1 MTRRNCM
8 RKIIY
13 VFLLIW
19 LKTGFQPIAAQR
31 VYAPHS
37 QLASGNWFRVSVP
50 ASGVYKM
57 DIAFLSNLGLNV
69 SGVSS
74 SSIRVFGNGGQM
86 LPENNQVARPD
97 DLTENAILVAD
108 GGDGQLNGSDYIL
121 FYANG
126 PDEWIKDSAN
136 QRFLHK
142 MNLYGGKSYYYISIG
157 GNGKRISAVNGNGAA
172 PVTVNSYSYRSF
184 HELDSVNLLA
194 GSKEWYGEEFT
205 NAPGRTLSR
214 TFIQNIPG
222 LLPNSIVQIKTNC
235 VSRSAG
241 SSSRFDISLNN
252 QAANNITIPGITGNP
267 LDFFAREATGLF
279 NVTVAQSPVTV
290 TYNYIPGSF
299 NAQGWLN
306 WFEIFA
312 RRNLSFNGNEQ
323 LLFRDWSSVGQPS
336 VKYMISNATAS
347 TAVWDI
353 TDPLNPVS
361 VTGTL
366 AGADYSFSS
375 SATRLREFAA
385 FNTAAFPVPLSEGK
399 VINQDLHSTTPA
411 DLLIVTHATL
421 LSQAERLAAIHRS
434 QSMRVK
440 VVTTEQVYHEFGSGS
455 SDPVAIRDFVKMYY
469 DKYGS
474 SAADKPKWLLLFGDA
489 SYDYR
494 DRLRN
499 NTNLVPAWEN
509 EAALDPLSTYVSDDF
524 YGYLDDAD
532 DIATAGSGNLLDI
545 GVGRIPA
552 STVQEA
558 RQYTDKVAAY
568 LDPQN
573 MGPWRTRFTFIA
585 DDEDG
590 NLHLQDAETISSTAA
605 TVAPAFNQQK
615 IYLDAYQQESG
626 AGGSVYPK
634 ANEAINNQVFNGTLI
649 WNFNGHGGPDRLAE
663 ETILDQSIVNS
674 WNNAGKLP
682 LFITAT
688 CDFAPYDN
696 PALHSIGENILL
708 RANTGGIALM
718 TTTRLVFAFSNRI
731 MNTNYL
737 QTALQPDGS
746 GVYKT
751 LGDAVKEAKNF
762 TYQTSAD
769 ISNNRKFTLLGDPAL
784 TLAFPK
790 MKARITRVNGI
801 PVSQT
806 DTLRAA
812 ANAVIEGEVT
822 DQSGNILS
830 SFNGNVYPAV
840 YDKAGT
846 VQTLANDPGSQV
858 TSFSVQNN
866 ILFRGKAS
874 VTNGQ
879 FRFSFKVP
887 RDISFQY
894 GPGKV
899 SLYAENGNL
908 DAQGLFT
915 GFIVGGNATGVIT
928 DHEGPQIR
936 TWLND
941 ELFVNGGIT
950 NQAPVLLVKLSD
962 SSGINTAGTGIG
974 HDIVATLDNDNRRYF
989 ILNDFFQADL
999 NSYTQGNIRFQLPG
1013 LEPGTHILKIKAWDA
1028 LNNSNEVVIEFV
1040 VANDE
1045 ELSLSHVLN
1054 YPNPFTTSTHFWFEH
1069 NQPGVPLEVSIRIM
1083 TITGRVV
1090 KTLKQTIIS
1099 EGNRSADFEW
1109 DGRDEYG
1116 DRCARGVYIYSLRV
1130 NSPGKKK
1137 KDVTG
1142 KLVIL

>member
-1 MTRRNCM
+1 MAGRNCM
-8 RKIIY
+8 KKIMYI
-13 VFLLIW
+13 FLLIW
-19 LKTGFQPIAAQR
+19 IKTGFQPIAAQR

-37 QLASGNWFRVSVP
+37 QLASGSWFRLSVP
-50 ASGVYKM
+50 AAGIYKI
-57 DIAFLSNLGLNV
+57 DIAFLSNLGVNV
-69 SGVSS
+69 SGITS
-74 SSIRVFGNGGQM
+74 SSIRLFGNGGQM
-86 LPENNQVARPD
+86 LPENNQLFRPD
-97 DLTENAILVAD
+97 DLVENAIQVVD

-121 FYANG
+121 FYASG
-126 PDEWIKDSAN
+126 PDEWVKDSVN
-136 QRFLHK
+136 QRFIHK
-142 MNLYGGKSYYYISIG
+142 MNLYSGKSFYYLSIG
-157 GNGKRISAVNGNGAA
+157 GSGKRINTVNGTGAGA
-172 PVTVNSYSYRSF
+172 VTVNSYSFRSY

-205 NAPGRTLSR
+205 NAPGRTVVRS
-214 TFIQNIPG
+214 FVQNIPG
-222 LLPNSIVQIKTNC
+222 LITATPVQIKSSC

-241 SSSRFDISLNN
+241 SPSRFDITVNGQSAGSLN
-252 QAANNITIPGITGNP
+252 IPAITGNQY
-267 LDFFAREATGLF
+267 DFFARESA
-279 NVTVAQSPVTV
+279 VVSTVAVSQNPVTI
-290 TYNYIPGSF
+290 TFNYIPGSF

-306 WFEIFA
+306 WFEFFA
-312 RRNLSFNGNEQ
+312 RRSLSFNGNEQ
-323 LLFRDWSSVGQPS
+323 LLFRDWTSLGQPTA
-336 VKYMISNATAS
+336 KYIISNASATS
-347 TAVWDI
+347 VVWDV
-353 TDPLNPVS
+353 TDPLNPVII
-361 VTGTL
+361 TGSLSGT
-366 AGADYSFSS
+366 DYSFIAT
-375 SATRLREFAA
+375 ATRLREFAA
-385 FNTAAFPVPLSEGK
+385 YNTTSFPVPQAEGK
-399 VINQDLHSTTPA
+399 INNQDLHNTSPA
-411 DLLIVTHATL
+411 DLIVVTHPSL
-421 LSQAERLAAIHRS
+421 LTQAERLAALHRT

-455 SDPVAIRDFVKMYY
+455 ADPVAIRDFVKMYY
-469 DKYGS
+469 DKYRS
-474 SAADKPKWLLLFGDA
+474 NVADKPKWLLLFGDA

-509 EAALDPLSTYVSDDF
+509 DAALDPLSTYVSDDF
-524 YGYLDDAD
+524 YAYLDDAD
-532 DIATAGSGNLLDI
+532 DISTAGSVNLLDI

-552 STVQEA
+552 SDVQQA
-558 RQYTDKVAAY
+558 KQYVDKLTAY

-590 NLHLQDAETISSTAA
+590 NLHLQDAETISATAA
-605 TVAPAFNQQK
+605 SVAPAFNQQK

-626 AGGSVYPK
+626 AGGSIYPK
-634 ANEAINNQVFNGTLI
+634 ANEAINNQVLNGTLI

-663 ETILDQSIVNS
+663 ETILDQSVVNS
-674 WNNAGKLP
+674 WKNTGRLP

-696 PALHSIGENILL
+696 PALHSIGEDILL

-731 MNTNYL
+731 MNNNYL
-737 QTALQPDGS
+737 QTALQPDANGI
-746 GVYKT
+746 YKS
-751 LGDAVKEAKNF
+751 LGDAVKDAKNF

-790 MKARITRVNGI
+790 VKARITKVNGI

-812 ANAVIEGEVT
+812 ATAVIEGEVT
-822 DQSGNILS
+822 DNNGNLLS
-830 SFNGNVYPAV
+830 SYNGNLYPAV

-858 TSFSVQNN
+858 TTFNVQNN
-866 ILFRGKAS
+866 ILFRGKTS
-874 VTNGQ
+874 VANGQ

-887 RDISFQY
+887 KDINFQY
-894 GPGKV
+894 GAGRV
-899 SLYAENGNL
+899 SLYAENGIV

-915 GFIVGGNATGVIT
+915 GFIVGGNAAGINN
-928 DHEGPQIR
+928 DHEGPLVNA
-936 TWLND
+936 WLND
-941 ELFVNGGIT
+941 ELFVNGGTT
-950 NQAPVLLVKLSD
+950 NQAPVLLLKLLD
-962 SSGINTAGTGIG
+962 TSGINTAGTGIG

-989 ILNDFFQADL
+989 ILNDFFEADL
-999 NSYTQGNIRFQLPG
+999 NSYIKGSVKFQLPS
-1013 LEPGTHILKIKAWDA
+1013 LEPGRHTLHIKAWDA
-1028 LNNSNEVVIEFV
+1028 LNNSSEMVLEFI

-1045 ELSLSHVLN
+1045 DLTLSHVLN
-1054 YPNPFTTSTHFWFEH
+1054 YPNPFTSSTHFWFEH
-1069 NQPGVPLEVSIRIM
+1069 NQPGVPLDVSIRIM

-1090 KTLKQTIIS
+1090 KTLRQTLIT
-1099 EGNRSADFEW
+1099 EGNRSADIEW

-1130 NSPGKKK
+1130 NSAGKKK